1 MTTDRSSGNE
11 RRGKSRHTR
20 AGKPQAEQ
28 AAGSTVIKVERSG
41 DWLPVEEFRSAVLAA
56 VESGSDVIIDL
67 DKINHL
73 DASAL
78 QVLLALVAEQK
89 KRGRSLVME
98 NSSSSLRHWFEYAG
112 AAQHFFADGAKQQ

>member
-1 MTTDRSSGNE
+1 MNAE
-11 RRGKSRHTR
+11 VNRGTLAPASHK
-20 AGKPQAEQ
+20 QEQ